1 MHLQQGQSAPGE
13 VVWLGEQI
21 RRVIAPNPSP
31 MTHWGTNTYIVGRGG
46 GVAVID
52 PGPNEPRHLA
62 ALLAALAPGER
73 ISHILVTH
81 AHLDHSPLAWPLAQA
96 TGAPVLA
103 HGRARD
109 GQSALMADLLAR
121 GFEGG
126 GEGLDHDFLPDRRLQ
141 HGEEIAGDGWRLTAL
156 HTPGHMANHMCFD
169 MQGHVFTGDH
179 VMGWASSLVSPP
191 DGDLGQFM
199 ASCALLA
206 ARNDIAYYPGHGA
219 PVADPGAR
227 IQWLIAH
234 RKDREAAIIAALR
247 AGPMPL
253 AALTRQVYTDTP
265 PELMAMAERNV
276 LAHLLDLNARA
287 LVVVADPLDPA
298 ASFEIGDPGEQR

>member
-1 MHLQQGQSAPGE
+1 MQVQQGQSAAGQ
-13 VVWLGEQI
+13 VVWLGEAI

-31 MTHWGTNTYIVGRGG
+31 MTHWGTNSYIVGRGG

-62 ALLAALAPGER
+62 ALLGALAPGER

-103 HGRARD
+103 HGHARE
-109 GQSALMADLLAR
+109 GQSALMAGLLAC
-121 GFEGG
+121 GIGGG
-126 GEGLDHDFLPDRRLQ
+126 GEGVDHDFLPDICLQ

-169 MQGHVFTGDH
+169 LQGHVFTGDH

-206 ARNDIAYYPGHGA
+206 ARDDSAYYPGHGA

-227 IQWLIAH
+227 IKWLMAH
-234 RKDREAAIIAALR
+234 RKGREAAI
-247 AGPMPL
+247 L
-253 AALTRQVYTDTP
+253 AAMQAGHRRLPDLTRQVYTDTP
-265 PELMAMAERNV
+265 PALMEMAERNV
-276 LAHLLDLNARA
+276 FAHLLDLTERA
-287 LVVVADPLDPA
+287 LIVADGPLDLA
-298 ASFEIGDPGEQR
+298 ASFRLSDQDGFA